1 MNYVIS
7 KDIIFLSTPF
17 SREAFYRLERFSVPG
32 FKIGS
37 GECNNPFLELV
48 AETQKPVIISTGM
61 RLQNNR
67 QVVELFIIIWICF
80 ITYY

>member
-37 GECNNPFLELV
+37 GECNNFLFWNWL
-48 AETQKPVIISTGM
+48 QKLKS
-61 RLQNNR
+61 Q
-67 QVVELFIIIWICF
+67 
-80 ITYY
+80 